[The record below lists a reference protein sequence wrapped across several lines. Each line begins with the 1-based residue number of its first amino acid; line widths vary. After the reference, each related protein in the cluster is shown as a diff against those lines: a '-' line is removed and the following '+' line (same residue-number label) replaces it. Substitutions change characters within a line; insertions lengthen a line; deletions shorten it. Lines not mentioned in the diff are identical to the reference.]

1 MEPCAFIF
9 YCPST
14 NGGRPRVYSNGE
26 AMAVLENFTPLSGD
40 QAIGPRDLTNL
51 SARWKSLLDSRST
64 EAKPLAENPPP
75 DPEFLEMF
83 QSQRRK
89 YAVKGMMLSELSPTQ
104 AHDHPA
110 PKTES
115 YLFILERI
123 HPDRMNLAIVFRE
136 YHLSPREQEVVRLL
150 LEGLSNKEIAEKLGI
165 RINTVKDYL
174 KMLTR
179 KLGVGSRTGIL
190 SCILS
195 GPKKKTSNKL
205 SLA

>member
-14 NGGRPRVYSNGE
+14 NAGKPQVYSNGE
-26 AMAVLENFTPLSGD
+26 AVAVLENFTPLSGD
-40 QAIGPRDLTNL
+40 PPIGPRDLTTL
-51 SARWKSLLDSRST
+51 SARWKSLLDSRANGT
-64 EAKPLAENPPP
+64 KPLGKNPPP

-89 YAVKGMMLSELSPTQ
+89 YAVKGMLLSEQPPTQ
-104 AHDHPA
+104 ALDQPP
-110 PKTES
+110 PKTGS
-115 YLFILERI
+115 YLFILE
-123 HPDRMNLAIVFRE
+123 RMNLAIVFRE

-179 KLGVGSRTGIL
+179 KLGVGSRTGIV

-195 GPKKKTSNKL
+195 GPKKGSSDKL